1 MYPDDDA
8 VVERTTESAS
18 DGAGAP
24 EVEAE
29 QGQPEAETGDQAAAG
44 EGAEAEAAVETP
56 QPRTPWFQ
64 TRINE
69 LTRGKYDEQRRRQA
83 AESELALVKARLT
96 AMEGRDPAGDA
107 ATDAENVSAGPKVT
121 RPSINITPA
130 DEIERRADELATQK
144 AAQKA
149 FAEACNATN
158 AAGEKAHPD
167 FPVLRD
173 ALNTSFGEVLG
184 QRPEFYETITAL
196 PNGHEVFYK
205 LAKDMDK
212 ASDVLAL
219 PRTKMIV
226 ELTRMGD
233 EIERAGK
240 QKAVSKAP
248 PPLKTI
254 DGAGRSPEVDPDKMS
269 IGEWMKW
276 REKEA
281 TQAHKARWTR

>member
-130 DEIERRADELATQK
+130 DEIERRA
-144 AAQKA
+144 
-149 FAEACNATN
+149 
-158 AAGEKAHPD
+158 
-167 FPVLRD
+167 
-173 ALNTSFGEVLG
+173 
-184 QRPEFYETITAL
+184 
-196 PNGHEVFYK
+196 
-205 LAKDMDK
+205 
-212 ASDVLAL
+212 
-219 PRTKMIV
+219 
-226 ELTRMGD
+226 
-233 EIERAGK
+233 GK